1 MTGVTVRP
9 ARPEDQKASLPL
21 WQGYLTFYGK
31 DLADEVTEANRL
43 RLLDD
48 SEPIFCL
55 VADGEGG
62 LLSFTDY
69 VVHANTWTTKQVCYL
84 EDLFTAD
91 AARRQYAGRPLIQAV
106 VDKAKE
112 LDCHRVC
119 SGSQK
124 KITP

>member
-1 MTGVTVRP
+1 MTAVTVRP
-9 ARPEDQKASLPL
+9 ARPEAQKAWLHL

-31 DLADEVTEANRL
+31 DLADEVTEANWL

-48 SEPIFCL
+48 TEPMFCL

-62 LLSFTDY
+62 LLGFTQY
-69 VVHANTWTTKQVCYL
+69 VLHANTWTTKQVCYL

-91 AARRQYAGRPLIQAV
+91 AARRQYAGRALIQAV

-119 SGSQK
+119 SGSRK